1 MNGLIFEF
9 FIIGLVF
16 IPLGV
21 MLLNESSNVKQ
32 YKQIYDAVSGMDVDC
47 SIKYANYGGNCS
59 VRAGLII
66 VVFLYLTLAPL
77 FIVIDYF

>member
-1 MNGLIFEF
+1 
-9 FIIGLVF
+9 
-16 IPLGV
+16 
-21 MLLNESSNVKQ
+21 
-32 YKQIYDAVSGMDVDC
+32 MDVDC

>member
-1 MNGLIFEF
+1 MIVCSFQKHPIQPKISVNGLIFEF

-21 MLLNESSNVKQ
+21 MLLNESTNVKQ
-32 YKQIYDAVSGMDVDC
+32 YKQVYDAVSGMNVDC

-59 VRAGLII
+59 VR
-66 VVFLYLTLAPL
+66 VH
-77 FIVIDYF
+77 